1 MREVTSL
8 ATEPLQ
14 VPRRIT
20 IGTKERPAHVVVDAV
35 HVPPELIEKRH
46 RLGADEPAAARHD
59 GSFHDPGPPSVKTQA
74 LFARERCAES
84 DVDGQRRTRSPDSSR
99 REGSGTLWPS
109 SRSPLSRQRMTSV
122 LPDTGQVVTVISR
135 GQAAS
140 ASRPDTISRRGP
152 TAPPSPTDGE
162 RARERA

>member
-35 HVPPELIEKRH
+35 HVPPELIEKHH

-59 GSFHDPGPPSVKTQA
+59 GSFHDPGPPSVATSLRRSGWA
-74 LFARERCAES
+74 THDATNRRARPA
-84 DVDGQRRTRSPDSSR
+84 GPTRSSR
-99 REGSGTLWPS
+99 RLCT
-109 SRSPLSRQRMTSV
+109 
-122 LPDTGQVVTVISR
+122 
-135 GQAAS
+135 
-140 ASRPDTISRRGP
+140 
-152 TAPPSPTDGE
+152 
-162 RARERA
+162 